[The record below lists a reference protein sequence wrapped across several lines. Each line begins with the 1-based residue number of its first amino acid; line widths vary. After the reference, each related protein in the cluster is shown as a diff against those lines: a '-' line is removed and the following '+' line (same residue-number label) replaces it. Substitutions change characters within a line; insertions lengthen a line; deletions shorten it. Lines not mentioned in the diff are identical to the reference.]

1 MTMNVYGR
9 TRNERL
15 VQTVERVGE
24 MVSVEEKHA
33 RSVPEPAD
41 TTTGDEG
48 YTQVFQEV
56 TTGVRTMPKGGFE
69 PPRPVR
75 HHPLKMACL
84 PSSTT
89 SASFYISKA
98 GVFEPLE
105 LSDCAAQ
112 LSMGFS
118 TASVRKSHAPRF
130 TVVGSQAQ
138 ARQAANRPLLAQA
151 AQRGIEAQYCRA
163 APAKRALVAPEL
175 FPPLGTDR

>member
-98 GVFEPLE
+98 EVFEPLE
-105 LSDCAAQ
+105 LSDCAEQ

-118 TASVRKSHAPRF
+118 DLLLWVPRCRRDRRRRIDPF
-130 TVVGSQAQ
+130 WCRRRSGGLRRSTGGRRLRSG
-138 ARQAANRPLLAQA
+138 RLWRRSCFHRWELIGNR
-151 AQRGIEAQYCRA
+151 
-163 APAKRALVAPEL
+163 
-175 FPPLGTDR
+175 